1 MNCMASTS
9 PQSSSP
15 LPSCLEKPL
24 PLDGFQ
30 GTPDEVEQQWYD
42 QVYLGSGDRMKQ
54 LTWRAVIVGM
64 LLGSI
69 LSLTNLYANLKM
81 GWSFGVALTA
91 GINSQGGGVFP
102 HGPQGLAGVQQ
113 GTGKPPHGI
122 VGS

>member
-1 MNCMASTS
+1 MASTS
-9 PQSSSP
+9 SQSSIP

-24 PLDGFQ
+24 PLEGFQ

-42 QVYLGSGDRMKQ
+42 QVYLGSGDRMKH

-69 LSLTNLYANLKM
+69 LSLTNLYANLKR

-91 GINSQGGGVFP
+91 GIISFALWKDVYKRQYGSR
-102 HGPQGLAGVQQ
+102 
-113 GTGKPPHGI
+113 GKSSSGKTN
-122 VGS
+122 

>member
-1 MNCMASTS
+1 MSSTS
-9 PQSSSP
+9 PQSPSS

-24 PLDGFQ
+24 PLEGFQ

-81 GWSFGVALTA
+81 GWL
-91 GINSQGGGVFP
+91 
-102 HGPQGLAGVQQ
+102 
-113 GTGKPPHGI
+113 
-122 VGS
+122 

>member
-1 MNCMASTS
+1 MLYYELYGIYVL
-9 PQSSSP
+9 PVFHPSP
-15 LPSCLEKPL
+15 LLLGKPL

-69 LSLTNLYANLKM
+69 LSLTNLYANLKWDGPL
-81 GWSFGVALTA
+81 GWL
-91 GINSQGGGVFP
+91 
-102 HGPQGLAGVQQ
+102 
-113 GTGKPPHGI
+113 
-122 VGS
+122 